1 MTPRVS
7 PFKLTTRFRGWSRA
21 LAAALAVS
29 VALNFALTFANARLS
44 ANLSTPRIVVKAPN
58 GIVLP
63 VAASAFVWTPEVTR
77 DYVRLF
83 LPILYSWTPL
93 GTPSP
98 EVWSPFISP
107 SLLKAAEDRFRKNQS
122 RIEAEGLSQTLLVR
136 EVAWDPE
143 SESAR
148 VIAELR
154 QLRRDGQII
163 RTPLNL
169 TVELPAIA
177 DPLNPYGHAITNVR

>member
-1 MTPRVS
+1 MNPRVS

-21 LAAALAVS
+21 LAAALALS
-29 VALNFALTFANARLS
+29 VALNFALAFANSRLS
-44 ANLSTPRIVVKAPN
+44 ANFATPRIVVKTPN
-58 GIVLP
+58 GVVLP
-63 VAASAFVWTPEVTR
+63 LAAAAFVWTPEVAG

-107 SLLKAAEDRFRKNQS
+107 VLLKAAEDRFREKKS

-136 EVAWDPE
+136 EIAWDPE

-148 VIAELR
+148 VTAELR
-154 QLRRDGQII
+154 LLRRDGQII

-169 TVELPAIA
+169 TVELPAVA
-177 DPLNPYGHAITNVR
+177 DPLNPYGHAIANVR